1 MRKHNGSEQAP
12 VEKIL
17 HGADGERWFGDGSPV
32 WTQGRKDRPAKTL
45 RQARLQRRQL
55 VKALRRHGKG
65 DEAALRLADKMAA
78 CRPGRR
84 CLSSACPECMRA
96 TQRLFVAT
104 SDNLI
109 ARSNIDVKAVSV
121 IFRGAGIVD
130 GDLAL
135 VPDLFGRIST
145 RLREALRKAGVGQ
158 AFGGFDISANEHK
171 DGRFAS
177 HYRPHAWIMVPASQF
192 ARGEKVFRG
201 FFPPSKTIRRPVF
214 AKSFDGDLRGLAYA
228 IKTDFVRRISLPRQP
243 VPDGSVSRRNTRD
256 RLLLGRQRVEMALA
270 LDRAG
275 LGARIFLHGLRMVKT
290 PDGARIL
297 RSEATKRP
305 TSERQE
311 TRTTS
316 PRVNGKQTT
325 TRTPPR
331 PSAPTNLPQERKPA
345 GAQRST
351 GRPERRA
358 TGKDGNAPPKS
369 VPRATDKA
377 KVNVAEQ
384 TRREWRE
391 ETGSEEG

>member
-1 MRKHNGSEQAP
+1 MDAGSQGPAGEDAATSAP
-12 VEKIL
+12 P
-17 HGADGERWFGDGSPV
+17 APPV
-32 WTQGRKDRPAKTL
+32 
-45 RQARLQRRQL
+45 

-78 CRPGRR
+78 CRPGATPP
-84 CLSSACPECMRA
+84 SSACPECMRHE
-96 TQRLFVAT
+96 RLFVAT

-145 RLREALRKAGVGQ
+145 RSAKHCEKPAWGKRLADL
-158 AFGGFDISANEHK
+158 DISANEHK
-171 DGRFAS
+171 DGRFGIS
-177 HYRPHAWIMVPASQF
+177 LPA
-192 ARGEKVFRG
+192 ARMDHGAGVSVRAREKVFRG
-201 FFPPSKTIRRPVF
+201 FFPPSRTIRRPVF

-290 PDGARIL
+290 PDGARISQK
-297 RSEATKRP
+297 RS
-305 TSERQE
+305 
-311 TRTTS
+311 
-316 PRVNGKQTT
+316 
-325 TRTPPR
+325 
-331 PSAPTNLPQERKPA
+331 
-345 GAQRST
+345 
-351 GRPERRA
+351 
-358 TGKDGNAPPKS
+358 D
-369 VPRATDKA
+369 
-377 KVNVAEQ
+377 
-384 TRREWRE
+384 
-391 ETGSEEG
+391 

>member
-1 MRKHNGSEQAP
+1 M
-12 VEKIL
+12 
-17 HGADGERWFGDGSPV
+17 
-32 WTQGRKDRPAKTL
+32 
-45 RQARLQRRQL
+45 RQA
-55 VKALRRHGKG
+55 
-65 DEAALRLADKMAA
+65 
-78 CRPGRR
+78 
-84 CLSSACPECMRA
+84 
-96 TQRLFVAT
+96 
-104 SDNLI
+104 I
-109 ARSNIDVKAVSV
+109 
-121 IFRGAGIVD
+121 
-130 GDLAL
+130 
-135 VPDLFGRIST
+135 
-145 RLREALRKAGVGQ
+145 
-158 AFGGFDISANEHK
+158 GGFDVSANEHAEQC
-171 DGRFAS
+171 FAP
-177 HYRPHAWIMVPASQF
+177 HYRPHAWIIVPVSQI
-192 ARGEKVFRG
+192 ARGEKAFREC
-201 FFPPSKTIRRPVF
+201 FPASRTVRRPVRLQ
-214 AKSFDGDLRGLAYA
+214 KFDGDLRGLAYA
-228 IKTDFVRRISLPRQP
+228 VKTDFVRRISLSRQTLA
-243 VPDGSVSRRNTRD
+243 DGSVTRRNTRD
-256 RLLLGRQRVEMALA
+256 RPLLGRQRVEMALA

-377 KVNVAEQ
+377 KVNVAQQ

-391 ETGSEEG
+391 ETDPEEGSTTSTRHEVNALRAARSSQATHGE